1 MRVLCRTH
9 LWLRPRSYMWL
20 HPRPNLR
27 LRLNSE
33 LRRSGRHAYDGPG
46 ATSGS
51 PDTNTGSPAGAGKGR
66 GVFAQRAHTPRAS
79 GRDGPQ
85 RESDVSKQL
94 G

>member
-27 LRLNSE
+27 LRLRSE

-51 PDTNTGSPAGAGKGR
+51 TAGAGKGR

-79 GRDGPQ
+79 GRDSP
-85 RESDVSKQL
+85 
-94 G
+94 

>member
-27 LRLNSE
+27 LRLRSE

-51 PDTNTGSPAGAGKGR
+51 PDTNAGSPAASGAGKGR

-79 GRDGPQ
+79 GRDSP
-85 RESDVSKQL
+85 
-94 G
+94 

>member
-9 LWLRPRSYMWL
+9 LWL

-27 LRLNSE
+27 LRLRSE
-33 LRRSGRHAYDGPG
+33 LRRSGRHAHDDPG

-51 PDTNTGSPAGAGKGR
+51 PAGTGASAAGKGR
-66 GVFAQRAHTPRAS
+66 GVFAQRTHIPLA
-79 GRDGPQ
+79 
-85 RESDVSKQL
+85 SKQL